1 MFMPLELDYL
11 VVVSVKVEDAD
22 ELLAEGEPADAVA
35 VLVED
40 GRVDADA
47 HRVRQHH
54 HHAARH
60 GRLAGETDLD
70 GKRGEYP

>member
-1 MFMPLELDYL
+1 M
-11 VVVSVKVEDAD
+11 KVEDAD
-22 ELLAEGEPADAVA
+22 ELLAEGESPDAVA

-60 GRLAGETDLD
+60 GGLAGKADLN
-70 GKRGEYP
+70 GKIGEYN